1 MSQVHC
7 LFGYRQETLLG
18 PDAIRRT
25 LAIVRKD
32 FPVLKISSIY
42 KRFFSTRSED
52 LNSELIFVF
61 KTVTQLEPEKVVR
74 KLSLISSWSA
84 KAEIQMLSYEGLVSL
99 VPEMTIPHPSLA
111 LDHAV
116 LRCAAEVWGDLY
128 HPILELSLNDAAK
141 PVNSFANIE
150 FFSQGDTFL

>member
-1 MSQVHC
+1 M
-7 LFGYRQETLLG
+7 G

-25 LAIVRKD
+25 LAILRKD
-32 FPVLKISSIY
+32 FPILKISSIY
-42 KRFFSTRSED
+42 KRYFSGQSED

-61 KTVTQLEPEKVVR
+61 KTATALEPEKVIR
-74 KLSLISSWSA
+74 KLHLISSWSA
-84 KAEIQMLSYEGLVSL
+84 KAEIQLLSYDSLVSL
-99 VPEMTIPHPSLA
+99 LPQMTIPHPDLA

-128 HPILELSLNDAAK
+128 HPILELSLNEAAK

-150 FFSQGDTFL
+150 FYSQGDTFL